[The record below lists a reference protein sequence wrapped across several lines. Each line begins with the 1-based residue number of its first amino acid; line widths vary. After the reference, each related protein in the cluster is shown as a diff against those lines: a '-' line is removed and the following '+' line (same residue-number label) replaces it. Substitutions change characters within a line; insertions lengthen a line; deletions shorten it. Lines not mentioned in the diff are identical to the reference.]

1 MNYLGVHDSIRWCD
15 TQAESPAT
23 QGDSKPFGHG
33 PDVVSFVLRSSCLVF
48 ARSAGGAR
56 ASTGGTSRK
65 SVVALTPTVL

>member
-33 PDVVSFVLRSSCLVF
+33 PDV
-48 ARSAGGAR
+48 AGACQNK
-56 ASTGGTSRK
+56 GGLYQLIIALSDNAFFK
-65 SVVALTPTVL
+65 SYGLNPV